1 MDAKKNDRNEH
12 EQKKRPLTSTP
23 LCSPPLPFIATF
35 SMYIILWLL
44 HKFSNI
50 CKPEEGW
57 YGQPKY
63 CYKKQYT
70 LF

>member
-1 MDAKKNDRNEH
+1 MLYAIS
-12 EQKKRPLTSTP
+12 TS
-23 LCSPPLPFIATF
+23 PFYCDILHLYNNFISRSYPMFKALK
-35 SMYIILWLL
+35 YNIILWLL

-50 CKPEEGW
+50 CRPEEGW